1 MYAMNSLLEVKNL
14 EKSYGRNR
22 VINNLFLSV
31 NASEVVV
38 IRGANGSGKTT
49 LLSIISSLISYD
61 YGTVRIFGKDLRS
74 DPHAYRS
81 QLAFVGHRPFLYS
94 QLTVREN
101 LEFYARLNSL
111 EDFQTKILEKT
122 SMIGIS
128 DRLDTKISTLSHGYV
143 KRTAIA
149 RALLHGPRL
158 LLFDEPESGLD
169 KESLIFLEDI
179 IESELKKETS
189 ILITTHAEDI
199 VYKGV
204 IRNQRISKGMLVDD
218 VS

>member
-1 MYAMNSLLEVKNL
+1 MNCTVNNSRSLGIV
-14 EKSYGRNR
+14 
-22 VINNLFLSV
+22 
-31 NASEVVV
+31 
-38 IRGANGSGKTT
+38 GANGSGKTT
-49 LLSIISSLISYD
+49 LLSIISSLVAYD
-61 YGTVRIFGKDLRS
+61 SGAVKIFGKDLRS
-74 DPHAYRS
+74 NPHAYRS
-81 QLAFVGHRPFLYS
+81 QLAFVAHQPFLYS

-111 EDFQTKILEKT
+111 QDIENTILEKALL
-122 SMIGIS
+122 IGLS
-128 DRLDTKISTLSHGYV
+128 DRLDTKVSTLSHGYV

-169 KESLIFLEDI
+169 RESLGLLEEI
-179 IESELKKETS
+179 IDSELEKGTS
-189 ILITTHAEDI
+189 ILMTTHLQEI

-218 VS
+218 IP

>member
-1 MYAMNSLLEVKNL
+1 MNSLLEVKNL

-31 NASEVVV
+31 NSSEVVV

-122 SMIGIS
+122 SMIGI
-128 DRLDTKISTLSHGYV
+128 
-143 KRTAIA
+143 
-149 RALLHGPRL
+149 
-158 LLFDEPESGLD
+158 
-169 KESLIFLEDI
+169 
-179 IESELKKETS
+179 
-189 ILITTHAEDI
+189 
-199 VYKGV
+199 
-204 IRNQRISKGMLVDD
+204 
-218 VS
+218 